1 MNLVEYGQAHGLI
14 GTYFRPEARPW
25 IGTYSEAPMTERV
38 SVYCRDGVGEASWSY
53 PEDFKGL
60 TFGNNAGFSTPGA
73 EFFDLV
79 ESGLISLQ
87 EAPTTGQNLL
97 KMAKG
102 RIDCYVQ
109 EQLATES
116 IINTQSITGVRRVL
130 DTSAEPAHIGFR
142 GTWQGEEA
150 ETFIAAMDAALKS
163 MMEDGTVDRIISTS
177 VGG

>member
-1 MNLVEYGQAHGLI
+1 
-14 GTYFRPEARPW
+14 
-25 IGTYSEAPMTERV
+25 
-38 SVYCRDGVGEASWSY
+38 
-53 PEDFKGL
+53 
-60 TFGNNAGFSTPGA
+60 
-73 EFFDLV
+73 
-79 ESGLISLQ
+79 
-87 EAPTTGQNLL
+87 
-97 KMAKG
+97 MAKG